1 MRSLCRERLLLV
13 FVFLFVLYLARVVVD
28 QVRIERLRSG
38 IILVIGFG
46 AGVQNGLSI

>member
-13 FVFLFVLYLARVVVD
+13 FVFLFVLYLAAVVID
-28 QVRIERLRSG
+28 QVRIERLGSG

-46 AGVQNGLSI
+46 TGIHNRFAI